1 MSRNPPC
8 ACGCGKRVDIKTQR
22 HIKDLDTGNV
32 YFIKHFKKIHGNPA
46 NYIKSQP
53 NQAQAVIA
61 AATPMIEKGA
71 QLAVQAIQR
80 RGIARTAK
88 DIAQTATG
96 VKAAVGEKAAK
107 NIGQPLKRKNAEKLA
122 KKLEAGGYS
131 VIIGPDGKKRWIVQ
145 IENPEGIS
153 RWAFTQARQ
162 EIACPRCG
170 AATGEYCK
178 RPSGSQ
184 ASEPHVERMKAYH
197 DRIGREEY
205 KRRHSVQGD
214 FGVHQLQNP
223 VPRGWEVIDSG
234 GRQVSGPFETEQAGW
249 DYVAGH
255 GGPDALSVEPIE
267 GMYANPE
274 EEDVEEFVAKYYPP
288 SAPGELENP
297 RRNQYAP
304 DIEEVTETGIHL
316 TPEGVENLR
325 KFYTLKRK
333 DVGKHAI
340 RAFGRAWPVANF
352 IGQVLLRDVGKR
364 VYLVPCEDP
373 RALGIL
379 QVDNDEQRARRLGR
393 KNPADMMDVEGMHM
407 ARLMLGKQNPEEP
420 APAQPAAP
428 PPPATTLA
436 ETQARINEIMARM
449 QRGEITGEVGI
460 AQIRELVAGTPPD
473 TAPARPRRRT
483 RVIQVPP
490 GGGLTLPVPL
500 PPPEEMER
508 IIREVEAQTA
518 QITDPVA
525 REAEMRRIL
534 TERGGQLGQM
544 FQGPH
549 GPYHIAYTQLKP
561 AVVKIVRDFIVKA
574 RPWRGTAEEKQQK
587 FEAVIKKLAR
597 HYNIRPPTVHISDPE
612 HAMGSGFYNQETNHI
627 ELPHYSVVTLLHE
640 FKHAMQHLTN
650 QPQNEEVA
658 RGWSLSLFYK
668 AAPKHFKRA
677 VERAIIFFITP
688 ADITDR
694 PESMLFAFAESPSPA
709 LPILAPLKARLEE
722 MGYRTELRDGMA
734 KLRRDGQPEAA
745 KLLYTNA
752 PGFVVDRA
760 LKYHMRV
767 PDDTYR
773 GEVDQALMRI
783 EANPRKVV
791 YVVKCPK
798 CGKVQEASAQFIGG
812 VSQPLVHDCRECDFS
827 LHEEHVLS
835 SHYENPRR
843 KGKAFVRGRFEI
855 RPSGRYIREMVDRKT
870 EFDKR
875 SFKTVRRGRS
885 GHAVVIG
892 CPAGQWDPTTKRCGV
907 GTKAQSILHPLS
919 EAKRYGFAPQEM
931 VANGVPMAPPPEV
944 IEVLENPDP
953 YYYSSEAENV
963 SPEAVGK
970 GAGAAAEIA
979 SMAATGA
986 AMGSVVPG
994 VGTAIGAGAGAGA
1007 AVAKQAYDVL
1017 KERKRKKA
1025 EVAAASQKTAEN
1037 PEPPQALIEAR
1048 DLM

>member
-1 MSRNPPC
+1 M
-8 ACGCGKRVDIKTQR
+8 
-22 HIKDLDTGNV
+22 
-32 YFIKHFKKIHGNPA
+32 
-46 NYIKSQP
+46 
-53 NQAQAVIA
+53 
-61 AATPMIEKGA
+61 
-71 QLAVQAIQR
+71 
-80 RGIARTAK
+80 
-88 DIAQTATG
+88 
-96 VKAAVGEKAAK
+96 
-107 NIGQPLKRKNAEKLA
+107 
-122 KKLEAGGYS
+122 
-131 VIIGPDGKKRWIVQ
+131 
-145 IENPEGIS
+145 
-153 RWAFTQARQ
+153 
-162 EIACPRCG
+162 
-170 AATGEYCK
+170 
-178 RPSGSQ
+178 
-184 ASEPHVERMKAYH
+184 
-197 DRIGREEY
+197 
-205 KRRHSVQGD
+205 
-214 FGVHQLQNP
+214 
-223 VPRGWEVIDSG
+223 
-234 GRQVSGPFETEQAGW
+234 
-249 DYVAGH
+249 
-255 GGPDALSVEPIE
+255 
-267 GMYANPE
+267 
-274 EEDVEEFVAKYYPP
+274 
-288 SAPGELENP
+288 
-297 RRNQYAP
+297 
-304 DIEEVTETGIHL
+304 
-316 TPEGVENLR
+316 
-325 KFYTLKRK
+325 
-333 DVGKHAI
+333 
-340 RAFGRAWPVANF
+340 
-352 IGQVLLRDVGKR
+352 
-364 VYLVPCEDP
+364 
-373 RALGIL
+373 
-379 QVDNDEQRARRLGR
+379 
-393 KNPADMMDVEGMHM
+393 
-407 ARLMLGKQNPEEP
+407 
-420 APAQPAAP
+420 
-428 PPPATTLA
+428 
-436 ETQARINEIMARM
+436 
-449 QRGEITGEVGI
+449 
-460 AQIRELVAGTPPD
+460 
-473 TAPARPRRRT
+473 
-483 RVIQVPP
+483 
-490 GGGLTLPVPL
+490 
-500 PPPEEMER
+500 
-508 IIREVEAQTA
+508 
-518 QITDPVA
+518 
-525 REAEMRRIL
+525 
-534 TERGGQLGQM
+534 
-544 FQGPH
+544 
-549 GPYHIAYTQLKP
+549 
-561 AVVKIVRDFIVKA
+561 
-574 RPWRGTAEEKQQK
+574 
-587 FEAVIKKLAR
+587 
-597 HYNIRPPTVHISDPE
+597 HISDPE

-688 ADITDR
+688 EDITDR

-798 CGKVQEASAQFIGG
+798 CGKVQETAAFFVGG

-827 LHEEHVLS
+827 LHEEHILS

-843 KGKAFVRGRFEI
+843 GGKALTRGRFEV
-855 RPSGRYIREMVDRKT
+855 RPTGQYIREQVAGVK
-870 EFDKR
+870 EFDDR
-875 SFKTVRRGRS
+875 SFKTVTRGKR
-885 GHAVVIG
+885 GHKVVIG
-892 CPAGQWDPTTKRCGV
+892 CPIGHWDPTTKRCGV

-1007 AVAKQAYDVL
+1007 AVAKQAYEVL